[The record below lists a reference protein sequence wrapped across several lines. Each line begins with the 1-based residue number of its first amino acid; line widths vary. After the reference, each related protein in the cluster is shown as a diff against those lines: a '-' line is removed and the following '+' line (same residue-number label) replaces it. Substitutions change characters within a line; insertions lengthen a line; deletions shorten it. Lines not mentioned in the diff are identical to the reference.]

1 MKEKVVLQ
9 VPKGIRYISDYE
21 KQGFHLEDFPYILD
35 KKIPGCGFTSWI
47 LTNSQNIILASP
59 RKMLMENKER
69 QINGEGK
76 DRRELVYLV
85 QTAFYDY
92 NVDKDL
98 NKYSG
103 VVKDDTQI
111 PIDWVELKHEISKY
125 VLQCQFDNR
134 PVKIIVTYDSYR
146 KVKEVLEDMGF
157 FDTFHTVVD
166 EFQSIFTDSRFK
178 SSTEIEFVEVLKGVQ
193 KVCYVS
199 ATPMMEEYLDMMDY
213 FKDLPY
219 QELDWGTLDPGRI
232 KKPDID
238 VRSLKSVNTAI
249 KPVIESYRA
258 GKFEHK
264 LVYDYLTQSMR
275 DVESKEAV
283 IYVNSVTNIIGIIR
297 ACGLMPDEVCIL
309 CSDTPNNQKRIS
321 KKLDK
326 KRQGIE
332 YKIEKVP
339 TRDETRK
346 MFTFCTRTVYLGAD
360 FYSDNARTFI
370 VSDANIDTLAVDITL
385 DLPQIMGRQRLEEN
399 PWKDEAILYVRP
411 LVKSKVI
418 SAEEFR
424 AWIKKKVDET
434 NDLLDSYSTSPSE
447 KTKASLINV
456 YSREVN
462 GNNYRYNYVSINQ
475 HAGSKPVPAFNSL
488 VLIAEK
494 RAFDIQQLDYKD
506 RFTVFNK
513 LLDQCNITQSQS
525 MEVQL
530 FIQKF
535 NSIPTVERLK
545 FLCTSEENFTAEEW
559 EYIFSEIPNFYRNIY
574 LGLGP
579 ERCKALGYN
588 YSRAKDDYEVKF
600 FNMDILR
607 NELNLNFPI
616 GLRITSSD
624 AKNKLREIY
633 NKLGYNKPPK
643 ATDLGNFFELKET
656 KVKDKL
662 SGKFTRGYEIL
673 KQK

>member
-1 MKEKVVLQ
+1 
-9 VPKGIRYISDYE
+9 
-21 KQGFHLEDFPYILD
+21 
-35 KKIPGCGFTSWI
+35 
-47 LTNSQNIILASP
+47 
-59 RKMLMENKER
+59 
-69 QINGEGK
+69 
-76 DRRELVYLV
+76 
-85 QTAFYDY
+85 
-92 NVDKDL
+92 
-98 NKYSG
+98 
-103 VVKDDTQI
+103 
-111 PIDWVELKHEISKY
+111 
-125 VLQCQFDNR
+125 
-134 PVKIIVTYDSYR
+134 
-146 KVKEVLEDMGF
+146 
-157 FDTFHTVVD
+157 
-166 EFQSIFTDSRFK
+166 
-178 SSTEIEFVEVLKGVQ
+178 
-193 KVCYVS
+193 
-199 ATPMMEEYLDMMDY
+199 
-213 FKDLPY
+213 
-219 QELDWGTLDPGRI
+219 
-232 KKPDID
+232 
-238 VRSLKSVNTAI
+238 
-249 KPVIESYRA
+249 
-258 GKFEHK
+258 
-264 LVYDYLTQSMR
+264 
-275 DVESKEAV
+275 
-283 IYVNSVTNIIGIIR
+283 
-297 ACGLMPDEVCIL
+297 MPDEVCIL

-339 TRDETRK
+339 TRGETRK

-513 LLDQCNITQSQS
+513 LLDQCNITQNQS

-545 FLCTSEENFTAEEW
+545 FLCTSDENFTAEEW

-588 YSRAKDDYEVKF
+588 YSRAKADYETKF
-600 FNMDILR
+600 FDISIIRDNILS
-607 NELNLNFPI
+607 NFSV
-616 GLRITSSD
+616 GDKVSNSEVKKRL
-624 AKNKLREIY
+624 KKIY
-633 NKLGYNKPPK
+633 ENVGYKKTPK
-643 ATDLGNFFELKET
+643 ASVLGDFFEIKSIKIKEGDSW
-656 KVKDKL
+656 VN
-662 SGKFTRGYEIL
+662 GIEIL

>member
-1 MKEKVVLQ
+1 MKERVVLQ

-47 LTNSQNIILASP
+47 LTNFQNIILASP

-76 DRRELVYLV
+76 DRQELVYLV

-103 VVKDDTQI
+103 VAKDDTQI
-111 PIDWVELKHEISKY
+111 PTDWVELKHEINKY

-178 SSTEIEFVEVLKGVQ
+178 SSTEMEFVEVLKRVQ

-339 TRDETRK
+339 TRDEPRK

-513 LLDQCNITQSQS
+513 LLDQCNITQNQS

-588 YSRAKDDYEVKF
+588 YSRAKADYETKF
-600 FNMDILR
+600 FDISVIRDNILS
-607 NELNLNFPI
+607 NFSV
-616 GLRITSSD
+616 GDKVSNSEVKERLKRIYE
-624 AKNKLREIY
+624 NV
-633 NKLGYNKPPK
+633 GYKKTPK
-643 ATDLGNFFELKET
+643 ASILGDFFEIKPIKIKEGNSW
-656 KVKDKL
+656 VN
-662 SGKFTRGYEIL
+662 GIEIL
-673 KQK
+673 KIK

>member
-1 MKEKVVLQ
+1 MKKKVILQ

-21 KQGFHLEDFPYILD
+21 KQGFHLENFPYILD

-76 DRRELVYLV
+76 DRQELVYLV

-103 VVKDDTQI
+103 VTKDDTQI
-111 PIDWVELKHEISKY
+111 PTDWVELKHEISQY
-125 VLQCQFDNR
+125 VLKCQFDNR
-134 PVKIIVTYDSYR
+134 PVKVIVTYDSYR

-166 EFQSIFTDSRFK
+166 EFQSVFTDSRFK
-178 SSTEIEFVEVLKGVQ
+178 SSTEMEFVETLKSVQ

-339 TRDETRK
+339 TRGETRK

-513 LLDQCNITQSQS
+513 LLDQCNITQNQS

-545 FLCTSEENFTAEEW
+545 FLCTSDENFTAEEW

-588 YSRAKDDYEVKF
+588 YSRAKADYETKF
-600 FNMDILR
+600 FDISIIRDNILS
-607 NELNLNFPI
+607 NFSV
-616 GLRITSSD
+616 GDKVSNSEVKKRL
-624 AKNKLREIY
+624 KKIY
-633 NKLGYNKPPK
+633 ENVGYKKTPK
-643 ATDLGNFFELKET
+643 ASVLGDFFEIKSIKIKEGDSW
-656 KVKDKL
+656 VN
-662 SGKFTRGYEIL
+662 GIEIL

>member
-1 MKEKVVLQ
+1 MKEKVILQ
-9 VPKGIRYISDYE
+9 VPKGIRYVDDYE

-76 DRRELVYLV
+76 DRQELVYLV
-85 QTAFYDY
+85 QTAFCDY
-92 NVDKDL
+92 GVDKDL
-98 NKYSG
+98 NKYSRES
-103 VVKDDTQI
+103 KDDQQVPT
-111 PIDWVELKHEISKY
+111 DWVELKHSISQY
-125 VLQCQFDNR
+125 VLKCQFDNR

-146 KVKEVLEDMGF
+146 KIKEIFEDMNL

-178 SSTEIEFVEVLKGVQ
+178 SSTEMEFVETLKSVQ

-199 ATPMMEEYLDMMDY
+199 ATPMMEEYLNMMDY
-213 FKDLPY
+213 FKDLPC

-232 KKPDID
+232 KKPNID

-249 KPVIESYRA
+249 KPVIEAYRA

-339 TRDETRK
+339 TRDEPRK

-411 LVKSKVI
+411 LMKSKAMNI
-418 SAEEFR
+418 KEFQ
-424 AWIKKKVDET
+424 AWIEKKVEET
-434 NDLLDSYSTSPSE
+434 NDLLDSYDNSPTE
-447 KTKASLINV
+447 KSKASLINV

-462 GNNYRYNYVSINQ
+462 GNNYRYNYVSVNQ
-475 HAGSKPVPAFNSL
+475 HAGSKPIPAFNSL
-488 VLIAEK
+488 VLIAEQ
-494 RAFDIQQLDYKD
+494 RAFDIQQLDYAD
-506 RFTVFNK
+506 RFTVFSRI
-513 LLDQCNITQSQS
+513 LDQCNITQTQS
-525 MEVQL
+525 MEVQM

-535 NSIPTVERLK
+535 NSLPTVNRLK
-545 FLCTSEENFTAEEW
+545 FLCTSEKNFTAEEW
-559 EYIFSEIPNFYRNIY
+559 EFIFSEIPNFYRNVY
-574 LGLGP
+574 LGIGP

-588 YSRAKDDYEVKF
+588 YSRAKAEYETKF
-600 FNMDILR
+600 FNTDIVKEDIL
-607 NELNLNFPI
+607 
-616 GLRITSSD
+616 SSFSVGD
-624 AKNKLREIY
+624 KISNSYIKEKLKEIY
-633 NKLGYNKPPK
+633 NKLGYKKTPK
-643 ATDLGNFFELKET
+643 ANALEEFFEIKYTKIKENNSW
-656 KVKDKL
+656 VN
-662 SGKFTRGYEIL
+662 GIEIL
-673 KQK
+673 KQR

>member
-1 MKEKVVLQ
+1 MKEKVILQ

-21 KQGFHLEDFPYILD
+21 KQGFRLEDFPYILD

-76 DRRELVYLV
+76 DRQELVYLV
-85 QTAFYDY
+85 QTAFCDY
-92 NVDKDL
+92 GVDKDL
-98 NKYSG
+98 NKYSRES
-103 VVKDDTQI
+103 KDDTQV
-111 PIDWVELKHEISKY
+111 PTDWVELKHEISKY

-178 SSTEIEFVEVLKGVQ
+178 SSTEMEFVEVLKGVQ

-249 KPVIESYRA
+249 KPVIEAYRA

-264 LVYDYLTQSMR
+264 LVNDYVNHTLK
-275 DVESKEAV
+275 DVESREAV

-297 ACGLMPDEVCIL
+297 TCGLMPDEVCIL

-339 TRDETRK
+339 TRDEPRK

-411 LVKSKVI
+411 LVKSKAI
-418 SAEEFR
+418 SVEEFR
-424 AWIKKKVDET
+424 AWIKKKIDET
-434 NDLLDSYSTSPSE
+434 NDLLDSYTTSPTE

-456 YSREVN
+456 YNREVN
-462 GNNYRYNYVSINQ
+462 GNNYRYNYVSVNHHI
-475 HAGSKPVPAFNSL
+475 GSKPIPAFNNL
-488 VLIAEK
+488 VLIAEQ
-494 RAFDIQQLDYKD
+494 RAFDIQQIDYVD

-513 LLDQCNITQSQS
+513 ILDQCNIIQTQS

-530 FIQKF
+530 FVQKF
-535 NSIPTVERLK
+535 NNLPTAERLK
-545 FLCTSEENFTAEEW
+545 FLCTSGENFTTDEW

-673 KQK
+673 KLK

>member
-1 MKEKVVLQ
+1 MKEKVILQ
-9 VPKGIRYISDYE
+9 VPKGIRYVDDYE
-21 KQGFHLEDFPYILD
+21 RQGFHLEDFPYILD

-76 DRRELVYLV
+76 DRQELVYLV
-85 QTAFYDY
+85 QTAFCDY
-92 NVDKDL
+92 GVDKDL
-98 NKYSG
+98 NKYSRES
-103 VVKDDTQI
+103 KDDQQVPT
-111 PIDWVELKHEISKY
+111 DWVELKHSISQY
-125 VLQCQFDNR
+125 VLKCQFDNR

-146 KVKEVLEDMGF
+146 KIKEILEDIRL

-178 SSTEIEFVEVLKGVQ
+178 SSTEMEFVETLKSVQ

-199 ATPMMEEYLDMMDY
+199 ATPMMEEYLNMMDY

-232 KKPDID
+232 KKPNID

-249 KPVIESYRA
+249 KPVIEAYRA

-339 TRDETRK
+339 TREEARK

-411 LVKSKVI
+411 LMKSKAMNI
-418 SAEEFR
+418 KEFQ
-424 AWIKKKVDET
+424 AWIEKKVEET
-434 NDLLDSYSTSPSE
+434 NDLLDSYDNSPTE
-447 KTKASLINV
+447 KSKASLINV

-462 GNNYRYNYVSINQ
+462 GNNYRYNYVSVNQ
-475 HAGSKPVPAFNSL
+475 HAGSKPIPAFNSL
-488 VLIAEK
+488 VLIAEQ
-494 RAFDIQQLDYKD
+494 RAFDIQQLDYAD
-506 RFTVFNK
+506 RFTVFSRI
-513 LLDQCNITQSQS
+513 LDQCNITQTQS
-525 MEVQL
+525 MEVQM

-535 NSIPTVERLK
+535 NSLPTVNRLK
-545 FLCTSEENFTAEEW
+545 FLCTSEKNFTAEEW
-559 EYIFSEIPNFYRNIY
+559 EFIFSEIPNFYRNVY
-574 LGLGP
+574 LGIGP

-588 YSRAKDDYEVKF
+588 YSRAKAEYETKF
-600 FNMDILR
+600 FNTDIVKEDILSSFSVGDITT
-607 NELNLNFPI
+607 NKEIKEKLK
-616 GLRITSSD
+616 RIYD
-624 AKNKLREIY
+624 R
-633 NKLGYNKPPK
+633 LGYKKIPK
-643 ATDLGNFFELKET
+643 ANALEEFFKLKDI
-656 KVKDKL
+656 KIKDK
-662 SGKFTRGYEIL
+662 SGNWIHKIEIL
-673 KQK
+673 KK

>member
-21 KQGFHLEDFPYILD
+21 KQGFRLEDFPYILD

-76 DRRELVYLV
+76 DRQELVYLV

-103 VVKDDTQI
+103 VTKDDTQV
-111 PIDWVELKHEISKY
+111 PTDWVELKHEISKY

-134 PVKIIVTYDSYR
+134 PIKIIVTYDSYR

-178 SSTEIEFVEVLKGVQ
+178 SSTEMEFVEVLKGVQ

-545 FLCTSEENFTAEEW
+545 FLCTSEESFTAEEW

-588 YSRAKDDYEVKF
+588 YSRAKADYETKF
-600 FNMDILR
+600 FDISIIRDNILS
-607 NELNLNFPI
+607 NFSV
-616 GLRITSSD
+616 GDKVSNSEVKERL
-624 AKNKLREIY
+624 KKIY
-633 NKLGYNKPPK
+633 ENVGYKKTPK
-643 ATDLGNFFELKET
+643 ASVLGDFFEIKSIKIKEGDSW
-656 KVKDKL
+656 VN
-662 SGKFTRGYEIL
+662 GIEIL
-673 KQK
+673 KLK

>member
-1 MKEKVVLQ
+1 MKEKVILQ

-21 KQGFHLEDFPYILD
+21 KQGFRLEDFPYILD

-76 DRRELVYLV
+76 DRQELVYLV
-85 QTAFYDY
+85 QTAFCDY
-92 NVDKDL
+92 GVDKDL
-98 NKYSG
+98 NKYSRES
-103 VVKDDTQI
+103 KDDTQV
-111 PIDWVELKHEISKY
+111 PTDWAELKHEISKY

-178 SSTEIEFVEVLKGVQ
+178 SSTEMEFVEVLKGVQ

-264 LVYDYLTQSMR
+264 LVYDYLTQSMK

-339 TRDETRK
+339 TRDEPRK

-588 YSRAKDDYEVKF
+588 YSRAKADYETKF
-600 FNMDILR
+600 FDISIIRDNILS
-607 NELNLNFPI
+607 NFSV
-616 GLRITSSD
+616 GDKVSNSEVKERLKRIYE
-624 AKNKLREIY
+624 NV
-633 NKLGYNKPPK
+633 GYKKTPK
-643 ATDLGNFFELKET
+643 ASVLGDFFEIKSIKIKEGDSW
-656 KVKDKL
+656 VN
-662 SGKFTRGYEIL
+662 GIEIL

>member
-1 MKEKVVLQ
+1 MRNKVVLQ
-9 VPKGIRYISDYE
+9 VPRGIRYISDYE
-21 KQGFHLEDFPYILD
+21 EQGFHLEDFPYILD

-47 LTNSQNIILASP
+47 LTNSQNVILASP

-76 DRRELVYLV
+76 ERRELVYLV
-85 QTAFYDY
+85 QTAFKDY

-98 NKYSG
+98 NKYSREE
-103 VVKDDTQI
+103 KDEQ
-111 PIDWVELKHEISKY
+111 PPENWVELKHSISQYILK
-125 VLQCQFDNR
+125 CQFDRR
-134 PVKIIVTYDSYR
+134 PIKIIVTYDSYR
-146 KVKEVLEDMGF
+146 KVKEILEDTRL
-157 FDTFHTVVD
+157 FDTFHTVID

-178 SSTEIEFVEVLKGVQ
+178 SSTEMEFVETLKTVQ

-219 QELDWGTLDPGRI
+219 QELDWGTLDPSRI
-232 KKPDID
+232 KKPDMT

-249 KPVIESYRA
+249 KPVIESYKA

-264 LVYDYLTQSMR
+264 LVYDPLTNSMK
-275 DVESKEAV
+275 DVESREAV
-283 IYVNSVTNIIGIIR
+283 IYVNSVSNIIGIIR

-309 CSDTPNNQKRIS
+309 CSNTPNNQKRIS

-326 KRQGIE
+326 KKQGIE

-339 TRDETRK
+339 TLEESRK

-411 LVKSKVI
+411 LMKCKVLDI
-418 SAEEFR
+418 KEFK
-424 AWIKKKVDET
+424 AWIEKKIEET
-434 NDLLDSYSTSPSE
+434 NDLLDSYANSPTE
-447 KTKASLINV
+447 KSKSSLINV
-456 YSREVN
+456 YKREVS
-462 GNNYRYNYVSINQ
+462 GNNYRYNYVSVNH
-475 HAGSKPVPAFNSL
+475 HAGSKPVPEFNSL
-488 VLIAEK
+488 VLIAEQ
-494 RAFDIQQLDYKD
+494 RAFDIQQIDYAD

-513 LLDQCNITQSQS
+513 ILGGGCNIVQEQS
-525 MEVQL
+525 MEVQVFVQNFMAL
-530 FIQKF
+530 
-535 NSIPTVERLK
+535 PTVKRLK
-545 FLCTSEENFTAEEW
+545 YLCTTQEQFTPEEW
-559 EYIFSEIPNFYRNIY
+559 EYIFSEIPNFYRNVY

-588 YSRAKDDYEVKF
+588 YSRVKADYEAKF
-600 FNMDILR
+600 FDM
-607 NELNLNFPI
+607 NLIKKEIFASFPI
-616 GLRITSSD
+616 GLKITSGE
-624 AKNKLREIY
+624 AKNKLRDIY
-633 NKLGYNKPPK
+633 KKYGYNKTPK
-643 ATDLGNFFELKET
+643 ATDLEEYFELKDTKAKDSET
-656 KVKDKL
+656 
-662 SGKFTRGYEIL
+662 GKFTRGYEVIGI
-673 KQK
+673 K

>member
-1 MKEKVVLQ
+1 MKEKVILQ
-9 VPKGIRYISDYE
+9 VPKGIRYVDDYE
-21 KQGFHLEDFPYILD
+21 RQGFHLEDFPYILD

-69 QINGEGK
+69 QINGEGEN
-76 DRRELVYLV
+76 RQELVYLV
-85 QTAFYDY
+85 QTAFCDY
-92 NVDKDL
+92 GVDKDL
-98 NKYSG
+98 NKYSRES
-103 VVKDDTQI
+103 KDDQQVPT
-111 PIDWVELKHEISKY
+111 DWVELKHNISQY
-125 VLQCQFDNR
+125 VLKCQFDNR

-146 KVKEVLEDMGF
+146 KVKEIFEDMNL

-178 SSTEIEFVEVLKGVQ
+178 SSTEMEFVETLKSVQ

-199 ATPMMEEYLDMMDY
+199 ATPMMEEYLNMMDY

-232 KKPDID
+232 KKPNID

-249 KPVIESYRA
+249 KPVIEAYRA

-264 LVYDYLTQSMR
+264 LVNDVLTHSMK
-275 DVESKEAV
+275 DIESKEAV

-297 ACGLMPDEVCIL
+297 SCGLMPDEVCIL

-339 TRDETRK
+339 TRDEPRK

-411 LVKSKVI
+411 LMKSKAMDI
-418 SAEEFR
+418 KEFR
-424 AWIKKKVDET
+424 AWIEKKVEET
-434 NDLLDSYSTSPSE
+434 NDLLDSYDNSPTE
-447 KTKASLINV
+447 KSKASLINV

-462 GNNYRYNYVSINQ
+462 GNNYRYNYVSVNQ
-475 HAGSKPVPAFNSL
+475 HAGSKPIPAFNSL
-488 VLIAEK
+488 VLIAEQ
-494 RAFDIQQLDYKD
+494 RAFDIQQLDYAD
-506 RFTVFNK
+506 RFTVFSRI
-513 LLDQCNITQSQS
+513 LDQCNITQTQS
-525 MEVQL
+525 MEVQM

-535 NSIPTVERLK
+535 NSLPTVNRLK
-545 FLCTSEENFTAEEW
+545 FLCTSEKNFTAEEW
-559 EYIFSEIPNFYRNIY
+559 EFIFSEIPNFYRNVY
-574 LGLGP
+574 LGIGP

-588 YSRAKDDYEVKF
+588 YSRAKAEYETKF
-600 FNMDILR
+600 FNTDIVKEDILSS
-607 NELNLNFPI
+607 FSV
-616 GLRITSSD
+616 GDITT
-624 AKNKLREIY
+624 NKEIKEKLKEIY
-633 NKLGYNKPPK
+633 DRLGYKKIPK
-643 ATDLGNFFELKET
+643 ANALEEFFKLKDI
-656 KVKDKL
+656 KIKDK
-662 SGKFTRGYEIL
+662 SGNWIHKIEIL
-673 KQK
+673 KK

>member
-1 MKEKVVLQ
+1 MKEKVILQ
-9 VPKGIRYISDYE
+9 VPKGIRYIDDYE

-76 DRRELVYLV
+76 ERQELVYLV
-85 QTAFYDY
+85 QTAFKDY

-98 NKYSG
+98 NKYSREE
-103 VVKDDTQI
+103 KDEQ
-111 PIDWVELKHEISKY
+111 PPENWAELKHSISQYILK
-125 VLQCQFDNR
+125 CQFDQR

-146 KVKEVLEDMGF
+146 KIKEILEDIRL
-157 FDTFHTVVD
+157 FDTFHTIID

-178 SSTEIEFVEVLKGVQ
+178 SSTEMEFVETLKTVQ

-219 QELDWGTLDPGRI
+219 QELDWGTLDPSRI
-232 KKPDID
+232 KKPDIT

-249 KPVIESYRA
+249 KPVIESYKV

-264 LVYDYLTQSMR
+264 LVYDPLTHSMK
-275 DVESKEAV
+275 DVESREAV
-283 IYVNSVTNIIGIIR
+283 IYVNSVSNIIGIIR

-309 CSDTPNNQKRIS
+309 CSNTPNNQKRIS

-339 TRDETRK
+339 TLEESRK

-411 LVKSKVI
+411 LMKCKVLDI
-418 SAEEFR
+418 KEFK
-424 AWIKKKVDET
+424 AWIEKKIEET
-434 NDLLDSYSTSPSE
+434 NDLLDSYANSPTE
-447 KTKASLINV
+447 KSKASLINV
-456 YSREVN
+456 YNREVN
-462 GNNYRYNYVSINQ
+462 GNNYRYNYVSVNH
-475 HAGSKPVPAFNSL
+475 HAGSKSVPEFNSL
-488 VLIAEK
+488 VLIAEQ
-494 RAFDIQQLDYKD
+494 RAFDIQQIDYAD

-513 LLDQCNITQSQS
+513 ILGGCNIVQEQS
-525 MEVQL
+525 MEVQM

-535 NSIPTVERLK
+535 DSLPTVERLK
-545 FLCTSEENFTAEEW
+545 FLCTTENQFTVDEW
-559 EYIFSEIPNFYRNIY
+559 EYIFSSIPNFYRNAY
-574 LGLGP
+574 LGLGA

-588 YSRAKDDYEVKF
+588 YSRVKADYEAKF
-600 FNMDILR
+600 FDINLIR
-607 NELNLNFPI
+607 NSVLLEFHTGDKLSNNEI
-616 GLRITSSD
+616 K
-624 AKNKLREIY
+624 AKLGEIY
-633 NKLGYNKPPK
+633 KKLGYKKVPK
-643 ATDLGNFFELKET
+643 ANALEKFFEVRDI
-656 KVKDKL
+656 KVKENDKWVH
-662 SGKFTRGYEIL
+662 KTEIL
-673 KQK
+673 KLK

>member
-1 MKEKVVLQ
+1 MKERVVLQ

-47 LTNSQNIILASP
+47 LTNFQNIILASP

-76 DRRELVYLV
+76 DRQELVYLV

-103 VVKDDTQI
+103 VAKDDTQV
-111 PIDWVELKHEISKY
+111 PTDWVELKHEINKY

-178 SSTEIEFVEVLKGVQ
+178 SSTEMEFVEVLKGVQ

-339 TRDETRK
+339 TRDEPRK

-360 FYSDNARTFI
+360 FYSNNARTFI

-513 LLDQCNITQSQS
+513 LLDQCNITQNQS

-588 YSRAKDDYEVKF
+588 YSRAKADYETKF
-600 FNMDILR
+600 FDISIIRDNILS
-607 NELNLNFPI
+607 NFSV
-616 GLRITSSD
+616 GDKVSNSEVKERLKRIYE
-624 AKNKLREIY
+624 NV
-633 NKLGYNKPPK
+633 GYKKTPK
-643 ATDLGNFFELKET
+643 ASILGDFFEIKPIKIKEGNSW
-656 KVKDKL
+656 VN
-662 SGKFTRGYEIL
+662 GIEIL
-673 KQK
+673 KMK

>member
-1 MKEKVVLQ
+1 MKEKVILQ
-9 VPKGIRYISDYE
+9 VPKGIRYIDDYE
-21 KQGFHLEDFPYILD
+21 RQGFHLEDFPYILD

-76 DRRELVYLV
+76 GRQELVYLV
-85 QTAFYDY
+85 QTAFCDY
-92 NVDKDL
+92 GVDKDL
-98 NKYSG
+98 NKYSRES
-103 VVKDDTQI
+103 KDDQQVPT
-111 PIDWVELKHEISKY
+111 DWVELKHNISQY
-125 VLQCQFDNR
+125 VLKCQFDNR

-146 KVKEVLEDMGF
+146 KVKEIFEDMNL

-178 SSTEIEFVEVLKGVQ
+178 SSTEMEFVETLKSVQ

-199 ATPMMEEYLDMMDY
+199 ATPMMEEYLNMMDY

-232 KKPDID
+232 KKPNID

-249 KPVIESYRA
+249 KPVIEAYKV

-264 LVYDYLTQSMR
+264 LVNDYVNHTLK

-339 TRDETRK
+339 TRDEPRK

-411 LVKSKVI
+411 LMKSKAMNI
-418 SAEEFR
+418 KEFQ
-424 AWIKKKVDET
+424 AWIEKKVEET
-434 NDLLDSYSTSPSE
+434 NDLLDSYDNSPTE
-447 KTKASLINV
+447 KSKASLINV

-462 GNNYRYNYVSINQ
+462 GNNYRYNYVSVNQ
-475 HAGSKPVPAFNSL
+475 HAGSKPIPAFNSL
-488 VLIAEK
+488 VLIAEQ
-494 RAFDIQQLDYKD
+494 RAFDIQQLDYAD
-506 RFTVFNK
+506 RFTVFSRI
-513 LLDQCNITQSQS
+513 LDQCNITQTQS
-525 MEVQL
+525 MEVQM

-535 NSIPTVERLK
+535 NSLPTVNRLK
-545 FLCTSEENFTAEEW
+545 FLCTSEKNFTAEEW
-559 EYIFSEIPNFYRNIY
+559 EFIFSEIPNFYRNVY
-574 LGLGP
+574 LGIGP

-588 YSRAKDDYEVKF
+588 YSRAKAEYETKF
-600 FNMDILR
+600 FNTDIVKEDILSSFSVGDITT
-607 NELNLNFPI
+607 NKEIKEKLK
-616 GLRITSSD
+616 RIYD
-624 AKNKLREIY
+624 R
-633 NKLGYNKPPK
+633 LGYKKIPK
-643 ATDLGNFFELKET
+643 ANALEEFFKLKDI
-656 KVKDKL
+656 KIKDK
-662 SGKFTRGYEIL
+662 SGNWIHKIEIL
-673 KQK
+673 KK